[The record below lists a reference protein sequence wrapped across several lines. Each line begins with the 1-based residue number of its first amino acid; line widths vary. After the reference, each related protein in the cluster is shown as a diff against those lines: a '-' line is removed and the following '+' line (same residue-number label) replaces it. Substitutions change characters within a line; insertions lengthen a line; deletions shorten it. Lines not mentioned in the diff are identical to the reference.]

1 MPIAFLLINV
11 DEGLE
16 SEILGALKEI
26 DAVEEAYMI
35 YGVHDVVAKVKANT
49 IGKLKEIVASL
60 RRLDKVE
67 STITMV
73 AIEETK

>member
-11 DEGLE
+11 DKGLE
-16 SEILGALKEI
+16 SEVLGALKKI

-49 IGKLKEIVASL
+49 MGKLKEIVASL
-60 RRLDKVE
+60 RRLDKVG
-67 STITMV
+67 STITMM